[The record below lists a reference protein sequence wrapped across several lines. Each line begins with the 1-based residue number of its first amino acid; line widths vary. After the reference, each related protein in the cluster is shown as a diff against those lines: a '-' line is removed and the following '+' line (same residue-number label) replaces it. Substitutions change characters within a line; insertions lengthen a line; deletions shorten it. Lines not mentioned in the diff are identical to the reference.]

1 MDWLFGIGALVAG
14 IAVLYFT
21 IDRKY
26 KLAYLLEFVVWIIIV
41 VNSGLGGFD
50 FAKPATYLTIGIFIA
65 FIGRVILFIRKK

>member
-14 IAVLYFT
+14 IAVLYFA

-41 VNSGLGGFD
+41 IS
-50 FAKPATYLTIGIFIA
+50 AA
-65 FIGRVILFIRKK
+65 